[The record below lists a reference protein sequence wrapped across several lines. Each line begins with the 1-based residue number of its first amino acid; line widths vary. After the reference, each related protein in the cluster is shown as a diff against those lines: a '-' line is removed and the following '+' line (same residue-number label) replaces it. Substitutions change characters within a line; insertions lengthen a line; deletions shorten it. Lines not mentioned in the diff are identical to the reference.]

1 MAVAQLKL
9 AETTGA
15 GMDTPVEQRFWQKW
29 PLGARVGAVVAGVVV
44 FVLTMI
50 ALIFG
55 DNMRSVRVPTAQLT
69 IAAVEQGVFHDLIPL
84 RAKVVPRDTIYLDA
98 IEGGR
103 VEKVLVEPGEIV
115 AGGQEIIEFGNTN
128 LQLQVIQ
135 QESQLNQAISQLQQN
150 EIALEQNNIANT
162 RSLADIDYNIVR
174 LSKSDA
180 RRSVLVGKGFESAE
194 QHDTVADELAYYRG
208 LRPTQAASNQRQ
220 AELGERLLPGIHSQ
234 LHQLEQNLEI
244 VRGKLDNLIV
254 RTPSAGRVTAI
265 DLKIGENRNPGQRL
279 AEITPDTGY
288 KLSADV
294 DEFYLARV
302 RNGQAADMEINS
314 LTTKAHI
321 TRVYPQVKDGRFT
334 VDLSFEGADP
344 EHLVPGQAGQ
354 GRLSLGGDQP
364 AVVIPAGAFLERTGG
379 DWIFVLDKGGDTAE
393 RRRIKVGRRNS
404 EQVEIVDGLKP
415 GERVITS
422 DYTGY
427 DRIDRIILSQ

>member
-29 PLGARVGAVVAGVVV
+29 PLGARVAFVIGGAIL
-44 FVLTMI
+44 FILTAI

-55 DNMRSVRVPTAQLT
+55 DSLRSVRVPAAQLT
-69 IAAVEQGVFHDLIPL
+69 IAPVEQGVFHDLIPL

-115 AGGQEIIEFGNTN
+115 AAGQEVIEFGNTN

-150 EIALEQNNIANT
+150 EIALEQNNITNT
-162 RSLADIDYNIVR
+162 RALADIDYNIVR

-180 RRSVLVGKGFESAE
+180 RRTVLVGKGFESAE
-194 QHDTVADELAYYRG
+194 LHDTVADELAYYRG
-208 LRPTQAASNQRQ
+208 LRPTQVDSNQRQ
-220 AELGERLLPGIHSQ
+220 AELRARLLPAIHDQ
-234 LHQLEQNLEI
+234 LRQSGQNLEI
-244 VRGKLDNLIV
+244 VRSKLDNLIV
-254 RTPSAGRVTAI
+254 RTPAAGRVTAI

-302 RNGQAADMEINS
+302 RVGQNADMEINS
-314 LTTKAHI
+314 ESTKSHI

-334 VDLSFEGADP
+334 VDLSFDGADP
-344 EHLVPGQAGQ
+344 ANLVPGQAGQ

-379 DWIFVLDKGGDTAE
+379 DWIFVLDKNGSSAE

-404 EQVEIVDGLKP
+404 EQVEIVGGLEP
-415 GERVITS
+415 GEKVITS

-427 DRIDRIILSQ
+427 ERIDRIIVSQ